1 MENCFKT
8 YTKRNKSER
17 EQISAVHPEK
27 YAKRFKDFMRNSV
40 LIDQVENYKEK
51 CRAINAERKRSKTM
65 FTHNSKQMMEA
76 SSGAK
81 SEDQV

>member
-1 MENCFKT
+1 
-8 YTKRNKSER
+8 
-17 EQISAVHPEK
+17 
-27 YAKRFKDFMRNSV
+27 MRNSV

-65 FTHNSKQMMEA
+65 FTHNSKQIMEA